1 MSLPNA
7 PNDAIASANAVL
19 DILSKKSDMDRYQ
32 ILLKLLEIVETD
44 INIVGEPYKIHNL
57 ELITEYTGKETTKY
71 MVKNETWRKSVQ
83 EVLHLKDINEEKLVG
98 YMDTQIQLKMI
109 SHRRKRPQEIVN
121 ALRNM
126 DYNAEV
132 IPQNTK
138 KKRFFGMM

>member
-1 MSLPNA
+1 MSQSS

-19 DILSKKSDMDRYQ
+19 DILSKKSDMDRFQ
-32 ILLKLLEIVETD
+32 ILLKLLEIVETE
-44 INIVGEPYKIHNL
+44 ITIVGEKYKIHNL
-57 ELITEYTGKETTKY
+57 EIITEYTGKETTKY
-71 MVKNETWRKSVQ
+71 MVKNETWRKTAQ

-109 SHRRKRPQEIVN
+109 SHRRKRAQEVIN